1 MKSLEINKVLHDKIL
16 RWAICS
22 KREINFVC
30 LGKGNQILKVVR
42 LRNPEKFGRYTASI
56 NNREFREVLRTY
68 PELKVIACGHSHI
81 GGPARPS
88 KGDMPPT
95 IAMGKIEIIAC
106 TKSRTLTAWRI
117 QNNLKS
123 TIKNGRVSLS
133 IH

>member
-1 MKSLEINKVLHDKIL
+1 MHDKIL

-56 NNREFREVLRTY
+56 NNREFREVLRTH

-88 KGDMPPT
+88 RGDMPPT
-95 IAMGKIEIIAC
+95 IAMGKIELIAC

-117 QNNLKS
+117 KKDLSS
-123 TIKNGRVSLS
+123 TLRKGKLLLNTYN
-133 IH
+133 